1 MKSSFYF
8 LIIMNGLSC
17 FIWQSHAAQMI
28 RVTELQSYRQ
38 ASQFPSSV
46 GNQEKILHSILT
58 NPLNLSYD
66 CTDFPLVIIISNLS
80 PTHPTSCFEKS
91 HHSVIFLV

>member
-28 RVTELQSYRQ
+28 ELQSYRQ

-58 NPLNLSYD
+58 NPLNLSFM
-66 CTDFPLVIIISNLS
+66 TPPIFPWLL
-80 PTHPTSCFEKS
+80 
-91 HHSVIFLV
+91 

>member
-28 RVTELQSYRQ
+28 RVTELQAGIAIPKLSRK
-38 ASQFPSSV
+38 SRE
-46 GNQEKILHSILT
+46 NLHSILT
-58 NPLNLSYD
+58 NPLNLSFM
-66 CTDFPLVIIISNLS
+66 TPPIFPWLL
-80 PTHPTSCFEKS
+80 
-91 HHSVIFLV
+91 

>member
-17 FIWQSHAAQMI
+17 FTWQSHAAQMI
-28 RVTELQSYRQ
+28 RVTELQGHPNSQ
-38 ASQFPSSV
+38 AQSEI
-46 GNQEKILHSILT
+46 QENILQPVLT
-58 NPLNLSYD
+58 NPLNLSF
-66 CTDFPLVIIISNLS
+66 TTPPIFPLVIIISNLS

-91 HHSVIFLV
+91 HHSVIFLAQ

>member
-28 RVTELQSYRQ
+28 RVTELQAGIAIPKLSLKSRKN
-38 ASQFPSSV
+38 SS
-46 GNQEKILHSILT
+46 LHSNKSPKLK
-58 NPLNLSYD
+58 LYD
-66 CTDFPLVIIISNLS
+66 STDFPLVIIISNLS

-91 HHSVIFLV
+91 HHSVIFLVQ

>member
-8 LIIMNGLSC
+8 LIIMFYLAVACRPDDPSY
-17 FIWQSHAAQMI
+17 
-28 RVTELQSYRQ
+28 RVTG

-46 GNQEKILHSILT
+46 GNPREYSSACSNKSPKFKL
-58 NPLNLSYD
+58 YD
-66 CTDFPLVIIISNLS
+66 STDFPLVIIISNLS

-91 HHSVIFLV
+91 HHSVIFLAQ